1 MPLFGLNK
9 RYDIPLVIGAGIL
22 VFTMFGVGY
31 KIGKPKDKDKKEHG
45 IEMRH
50 RGGTKSRK
58 NKKR

>member
-31 KIGKPKDKDKKEHG
+31 KIGKPKDKKGQSK
-45 IEMRH
+45 
-50 RGGTKSRK
+50 GGTKSRK